1 MTGRDRMD
9 ATPRKHRDFPYGAI
23 MLRNNNGHGCLS
35 LAALLLVGIAH
46 ATEPV
51 AVRSRD
57 FDVDYRVNEAS
68 LPLGAVSLW
77 FTSDD
82 GNTWQK
88 FGEDDDRQPPIVFH
102 APDEGL
108 YGLYVLAENSTG
120 PSSTPPTART
130 APHLWVFV
138 DETPPV
144 IQLHPLRQTLM
155 LGQRAIQIRWTAID
169 EHLGA
174 RPIDI
179 TYQRGSDDTW
189 YPTGAGHLANTGR
202 FDWRVPDEIVGA
214 ISIRVSVVD
223 RGGHRTHSERRRLE
237 SAPVNAQVEARVE
250 PMGNPVERVA
260 SPDPNTRPPIRPAA
274 DPIMR
279 NSPIRATERAS
290 RLYREAMTHRERGE
304 YTQSIS
310 LLREAVK
317 LKPQW
322 ADAFAQM
329 ADLFY
334 RLGDL
339 DRARDAY
346 EVALRQ
352 EPSMRAALRG
362 LAMVHRR
369 NNNYAEAAKSL
380 RGILRYDPND
390 AEVWMN
396 LGDVAIYQGDDIMAR
411 ECYLRASQMNPA
423 ATQVVADAQKRLEL
437 MSDVSRRYRPLPD

>member
-1 MTGRDRMD
+1 MD
-9 ATPRKHRDFPYGAI
+9 ATPRKHRNYPYGAT
-23 MLRNNNGHGCLS
+23 MLRKNTWHGCLS
-35 LAALLLVGIAH
+35 LAPLLLVGIAN
-46 ATEPV
+46 AAEPV

-68 LPLGAVSLW
+68 LPLEAVSLW
-77 FTSDD
+77 FTSDE

-130 APHLWVFV
+130 TPHIWVFV

-144 IQLHPLRQTLM
+144 VQLHPLRQTLM
-155 LGQRAIQIRWTAID
+155 LDQRVIQIRWTAID
-169 EHLGA
+169 AHLGA

-179 TYQRGSDDTW
+179 TYQRGTDDMW
-189 YPTGAGHLANTGR
+189 YSIGAGHLANTGR
-202 FDWRVPDEIVGA
+202 FDWRVPSETVGA

-223 RGGHRTHSERRRLE
+223 RGGHHTHSERRRLE
-237 SAPVNAQVEARVE
+237 SAPVSSQVEVVDVSMDKPAV
-250 PMGNPVERVA
+250 RVA
-260 SPDPNTRPPIRPAA
+260 SPDPTTRPPIQLTAE
-274 DPIMR
+274 PINR
-279 NSPIRATERAS
+279 TTPIRATQRAS
-290 RLYREAMTHRERGE
+290 RLYREAMMHRERGE

-310 LLREAVK
+310 TLREAVK

-329 ADLFY
+329 ADMFY

-352 EPSMRAALRG
+352 EPSMRKALRG

-369 NNNYAEAAKSL
+369 NNDYAAAAKSL
-380 RGILRYDPND
+380 RGVLRYDPND

-411 ECYLRASQMNPA
+411 ECYLRAAQMNPA